1 MAQPLWFKV
10 RVIQAIIKLGGY
22 MASLEQSL
30 ARTEADAEAT
40 LTAANRVVSSIKKF
54 RDAAKNG
61 NLREL
66 PKMMEA
72 AEQTIAALRQQFA
85 NAKES
90 WDFDEETYISSRVFH
105 SELIEAARQAGVK
118 IFEQFGMIYCH
129 PYLIRIKPQER
140 TILIDKI
147 IERRLRPSFLARR
160 LKELQ
165 NRHGRFKPPAFLEC
179 LFTAYSKIILNQKIE
194 GKVVKLFDIYD
205 LLTLLPG
212 QSKEY
217 TKAEFARDIYLVDK
231 SGVSTTTQGFV
242 LSLVPTGR
250 DIKRSLKVI
259 TEEGQERLYY
269 GISFKRP

>member
-1 MAQPLWFKV
+1 MAN
-10 RVIQAIIKLGGY
+10 
-22 MASLEQSL
+22 LENSL

-40 LTAANRVVSSIKKF
+40 LKAATNVVSSIKKF
-54 RDAAKNG
+54 RDAAKQG
-61 NLREL
+61 NLRDL
-66 PKMMEA
+66 RRVMDA
-72 AEQTIAALRQQFA
+72 AEQAIAALRQQFA
-85 NAKES
+85 NAKEG
-90 WDFDEETYISSRVFH
+90 WDFDDETYISSRVFH
-105 SELIEAARQAGVK
+105 LELIEAARQAGVK
-118 IFEQFGMIYCH
+118 IFDQFGMIYCH
-129 PYLIRIKPQER
+129 PYLIRVKPQER

-147 IERRLRPSFLARR
+147 IERRLRPSILAKR

-165 NRHGRFKPPAFLEC
+165 NRPVRFKPSAFLDC
-179 LFTAYSKIILNQKIE
+179 LFMAYSKILLNQKID

-212 QSKEY
+212 QAKEY

-231 SGVSTTTQGFV
+231 SGVSATNQGFV
-242 LSLVPTGR
+242 LNLVPPGR

>member
-1 MAQPLWFKV
+1 
-10 RVIQAIIKLGGY
+10 

-30 ARTEADAEAT
+30 ARTEADAEVT
-40 LTAANRVVSSIKKF
+40 LTSANKVVSAIKKF
-54 RDAAKNG
+54 RDAAKKG
-61 NLREL
+61 NLREI

-85 NAKES
+85 NAKEG
-90 WDFDEETYISSRVFH
+90 WDFDEETYISSGDFRA
-105 SELIEAARQAGVK
+105 ELIEAARQAGVK

-129 PYLIRIKPQER
+129 PFLIRIRPQER

-147 IERRLRPSFLARR
+147 IERRLRPSILAKR

-165 NRHGRFKPPAFLEC
+165 NRPGRFKPPAFLEC
-179 LFTAYSKIILNQKIE
+179 LFTAYSKILLNQKIE
-194 GKVVKLFDIYD
+194 GKIVKLFDIYD

-217 TKAEFARDIYLVDK
+217 TKAEFARDIYLIDK
-231 SGVSTTTQGFV
+231 SGVSTTNQGFV
-242 LSLVPTGR
+242 LNLVPPGR
-250 DIKRSLKVI
+250 DIKRSLRVI